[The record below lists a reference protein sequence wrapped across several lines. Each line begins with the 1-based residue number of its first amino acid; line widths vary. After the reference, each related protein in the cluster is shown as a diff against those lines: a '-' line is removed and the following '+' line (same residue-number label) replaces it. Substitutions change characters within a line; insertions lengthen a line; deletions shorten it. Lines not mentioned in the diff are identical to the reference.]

1 MEHFNG
7 IVSSRH
13 LIQLWINFFGLYDM
27 LSFIYLSK
35 ILVEQKYHNGHLEI
49 TYIAR
54 LADKIRMYHFTTAFQ
69 EN

>member
-13 LIQLWINFFGLYDM
+13 LILLWINFFGLYDM
-27 LSFIYLSK
+27 LSFISLSK
-35 ILVEQKYHNGHLEI
+35 ILVEQKIHNGHLEI

-54 LADKIRMYHFTTAFQ
+54 LADKIRIYHFTTAFK